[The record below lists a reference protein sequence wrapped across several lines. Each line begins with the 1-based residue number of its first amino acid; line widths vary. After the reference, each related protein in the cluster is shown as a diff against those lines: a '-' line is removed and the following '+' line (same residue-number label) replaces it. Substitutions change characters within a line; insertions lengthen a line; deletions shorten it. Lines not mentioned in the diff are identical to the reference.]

1 VAKKNTRENERRAIA
16 EQLRKKQQRKE
27 RQRSLLILG
36 ACIIVVVG
44 LLGAAL
50 VPYIKDQRA
59 KKKAE
64 GTPVAKLGVAESAA
78 GCSPVKSVDATGSG
92 QHINPPKKIDYGAA
106 PPAFGPHWPNY
117 LQGSELRSFYTESD
131 RPEIER
137 LVHSLEHGH
146 TILWYDETVK
156 PGTDAYKFVQQIA
169 DKFDPETDKFMA
181 APWNTSDGG
190 SFPSGKHIAF
200 THWTGPDKQKGET
213 QYCKAPSGGA
223 LGTFMKNYPASS
235 APEPA
240 AP

>member
-1 VAKKNTRENERRAIA
+1 MRLGRGTRAGRP
-16 EQLRKKQQRKE
+16 
-27 RQRSLLILG
+27 LL
-36 ACIIVVVG
+36 
-44 LLGAAL
+44 L
-50 VPYIKDQRA
+50 V
-59 KKKAE
+59 
-64 GTPVAKLGVAESAA
+64 AA
-78 GCSPVKSVDATGSG
+78 GAKSREEPGQERPKTALEREHGSDMS
-92 QHINPPKKIDYGAA
+92 KKSA
-106 PPAFGPHWPNY
+106 
-117 LQGSELRSFYTESD
+117 GS
-131 RPEIER
+131 EIER

-156 PGTDAYKFVQQIA
+156 PGTDAYKYVQQIA

-223 LGTFMKNYPASS
+223 LGTFMKKSPASS